1 MLLKLLFLAVGG
13 TSVALAG
20 PNEAL
25 RSCFKNA
32 LPDQR
37 SFALVGDLFYDRIVN
52 RYNLNIPVTPAAVAF
67 PT

>member
-1 MLLKLLFLAVGG
+1 MLLKLLFLAVGAI
-13 TSVALAG
+13 SVALDG

-25 RSCFKNA
+25 RSCFENA
-32 LPDQR
+32 LKDQG

>member
-1 MLLKLLFLAVGG
+1 MLLWLLLLAVGA
-13 TSVALAG
+13 TSMALAG

-25 RSCFKNA
+25 KSCFENA
-32 LPDQR
+32 LTNR
-37 SFALVGDLFYDRIVN
+37 GSFAFAGDLFYDHIVN

>member
-1 MLLKLLFLAVGG
+1 MFLKLLFLAVGA
-13 TSVALAG
+13 TSLALAS

-25 RSCFKNA
+25 KSCFNNA
-32 LPDQR
+32 LTDR
-37 SFALVGDLFYDRIVN
+37 GSFAMAGDLFYDHIVN